1 MRKQGTLLI
10 TGIMGISI
18 ILTGCFQGEQS
29 MEKKVDPPPNAETVN
44 DLENGTSDETKTDA
58 KADTENGETAET
70 VMRQLFLIDANGM
83 VAPQTLEIPKDD
95 SKEVASQ
102 ALEYLVKDGPVTNL
116 LPNGF
121 QAVLPAGTEILGLNL
136 EEDGTMIVDVSNE
149 FKNYEAENELKILQ
163 AMTYTLTQFDSVN
176 KVQLR
181 IEGKDQTEMPVN
193 GTPIAEGYTR
203 ADGINITETEA
214 VDLMNSQAVTLY
226 YPTEYNETK
235 YFVPVTKHIEV
246 KDGDLYG
253 SIVQTLLN
261 GPGYKVNAKQVFNEQ
276 ASLTSDPTLNS
287 GVLEL
292 VFNQDILKG
301 KDTDK
306 TTISDDVMESL
317 VRTLTEQQSVD
328 ALKVKVE
335 KVDKLFNEK
344 GEEYNKPVTADM
356 FSPTEKL

>member
-29 MEKKVDPPPNAETVN
+29 MGEKVDPPQNAEPVNELENGSSDETGADAENDAAAETV
-44 DLENGTSDETKTDA
+44 K
-58 KADTENGETAET
+58 
-70 VMRQLFLIDANGM
+70 RQLFLIDANGM
-83 VAPQTLEIPKDD
+83 VAPQTLEIPKSE
-95 SKEVASQ
+95 SKEVAAQ

-136 EEDGTMIVDVSNE
+136 EKDGTMIVDVSSE
-149 FKNYEAENELKILQ
+149 FKNYEAADELKVLQ

-181 IEGKDQTEMPVN
+181 IEGQDQTEMPVN
-193 GTPIAEGYTR
+193 GTPIAEGYSR
-203 ADGINITETEA
+203 ANGINITETDA
-214 VDLMNSQAVTLY
+214 LDLINSQAVTLY

-235 YFVPVTKHIEV
+235 YFVPITKHIEV
-246 KDGDLYG
+246 NDQDLYG
-253 SIVQTLLN
+253 SIVQTLLE
-261 GPGYKVNAKQVFNEQ
+261 GPGYSVNATQVFNEQ
-276 ASLTSDPTLNS
+276 ASLTADPTLNN

-292 VFNQDILKG
+292 VFNQGILAEA
-301 KDTDK
+301 DK

-317 VRTLTEQQSVD
+317 VRTLTEQQSVE
-328 ALKVKVE
+328 AVQVKVE
-335 KVDKLFNEK
+335 NVEKLFNEN
-344 GEEYNKPVTADM
+344 GEEYNKPVTSSV
-356 FSPTEKL
+356 FSKAKKL